1 MANIGLWDI
10 ELIPWYAFAVFW
22 LVTALKLKAT
32 KSIEPLAARVY
43 TRLLLAAAFVLLFTD
58 LLKSGLLGRRF
69 LPHTS
74 WIAVI
79 GLMLTYAG
87 SALAIWARWNLGSN
101 WSSRVSLKVDHEL
114 IRSGPY
120 AWFRHPIYS
129 GMLLAVIGTAIV
141 IGEWRGLLAIVIVG
155 IGHSL
160 KAKREEALMLA
171 TFGDK
176 YQAYRQQTGFLLPK
190 F

>member
-1 MANIGLWDI
+1 MAQINLWDI
-10 ELIPWYAFAVFW
+10 DLVPWYAFMIFW

-32 KSIEPLAARVY
+32 KAAEPLVARIY
-43 TRLLLAAAFVLLFTD
+43 TRLLLAAAFVLLFTNI
-58 LLKSGLLGRRF
+58 LNSGPLGQRF
-69 LPHTS
+69 LPDNFG
-74 WIAVI
+74 IAVT
-79 GLMLTYAG
+79 GVVLTYAG

-120 AWFRHPIYS
+120 ARFRHPIYS
-129 GMLLAVIGTAIV
+129 GMLLAVIGTAMV
-141 IGEWRGLLAIVIVG
+141 IGQWRGLLAVVIVG

-176 YQAYRQQTGFLLPK
+176 YQSYCQKTGFLLPK